1 MNDSTLTALNHAHLH
16 IKQAVEALDDT
27 HLLDDERLDDAYR
40 DLITLQVTMRDLYEE
55 YDNIDKQDWDTDIGD
70 Y

>member
-1 MNDSTLTALNHAHLH
+1 MNDATLTALNHAHLH

-40 DLITLQVTMRDLYEE
+40 DLITLQVTMRDLCKEYE
-55 YDNIDKQDWDTDIGD
+55 DIDKEDWDTDIGD
-70 Y
+70 K

>member
-27 HLLDDERLDDAYR
+27 HLLDDGRLDDAYR

-70 Y
+70 K